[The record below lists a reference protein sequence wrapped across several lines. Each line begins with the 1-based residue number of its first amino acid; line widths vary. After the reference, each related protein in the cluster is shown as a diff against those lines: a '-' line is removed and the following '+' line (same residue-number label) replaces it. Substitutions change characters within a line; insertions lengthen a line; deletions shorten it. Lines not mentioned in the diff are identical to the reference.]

1 MQKITQR
8 DKKILI
14 ALVAIAVLAIYCQFV
29 LFPSLRSISQ
39 SKSAMKD
46 LKLKEDQ
53 MEMVRLQNISMKKN
67 LKKIT
72 NEYDAS
78 KSKLPVNER
87 NPEIEYDIQGIA
99 ADSKVTVSSLTFD
112 EPKLYTGLNNSK
124 NEGTNNQKSSQS
136 NGDLMQIPVNI
147 SVTGDSKE
155 SVMAFLKGIES
166 TNRISKI
173 DNVNIVSNEN
183 NKESDKENENNKENE
198 NFTLSITANYFYI
211 VSKDKNSIQYNFSS
225 GN

>member
-14 ALVAIAVLAIYCQFV
+14 ALVVIAVLAVYFQFV
-29 LFPSLRSISQ
+29 FFPSLRSISQ
-39 SKSAMKD
+39 SKSAMND
-46 LKLKEDQ
+46 LKLKENQ
-53 MEMVRLQNISMKKN
+53 METVRLQNISMKKS

-87 NPEIEYDIQGIA
+87 NPEIEYDIQSMA
-99 ADSKVTVSSLTFD
+99 ADSKVVVSSLTFD

-124 NEGTNNQKSSQS
+124 NEGTNNQTSSQN

-147 SVTGDSKE
+147 SVTGDTKE
-155 SVMAFLKGIES
+155 SVMAFLKDIES

-173 DNVNIVSNEN
+173 DNANIVSNEN
-183 NKESDKENENNKENE
+183 NKENKNE

-211 VSKDKNSIQYNFSS
+211 VSKDKNSIQYDFSS